1 MCTPVF
7 VRVVELIDFVQKNR
21 ILGVVPQKKP
31 QKKIERKKKK
41 KKNEKREP
49 HNKNTF
55 CVALQHKQTNN
66 KRAYNI

>member
-7 VRVVELIDFVQKNR
+7 VRVELILILCR
-21 ILGVVPQKKP
+21 IEFWVLLFQKKP
-31 QKKIERKKKK
+31 QKIERRKKKK
-41 KKNEKREP
+41 KKKEKREP
-49 HNKNTF
+49 HKINTF